1 MDLLL
6 VSFTPE
12 VTKSLELVVMPA
24 RLLVLSG
31 FESCDTPDYT
41 KVFGDYQTCFHVGP
55 SGLCVL
61 EAHSLVPSK

>member
-24 RLLVLSG
+24 WLLVLSG
-31 FESCDTPDYT
+31 FES
-41 KVFGDYQTCFHVGP
+41 
-55 SGLCVL
+55 
-61 EAHSLVPSK
+61 